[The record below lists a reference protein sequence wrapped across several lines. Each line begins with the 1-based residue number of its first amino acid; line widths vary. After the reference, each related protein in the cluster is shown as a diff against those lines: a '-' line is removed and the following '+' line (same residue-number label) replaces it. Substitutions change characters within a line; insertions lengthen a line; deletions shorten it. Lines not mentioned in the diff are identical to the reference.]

1 MANWVTVVTME
12 SIMYM
17 SIYVKFITMVLVV
30 AWAGQ

>member
-17 SIYVKFITMVLVV
+17 YIHVKFITMVLVV